1 MVIVCRIAETGKRV
15 YLFLWPNKMQNA
27 LSSHQGPQSQRVSA
41 HRHCHYCGSQYPQV
55 ERFPRTCPACGQM
68 VWSNPLPVA
77 VVAVRAEGGVLII
90 QRGIEPAKGKW
101 ALPGGFLETGETWQE
116 GSCREVFEETG
127 LRVDAADIEL
137 VEALS
142 VAQNSQIILF
152 SATRSTYRL
161 SDFTFEASEET
172 LDLRILREPEDLA
185 FAGHTTCA
193 RKFLTG

>member
-1 MVIVCRIAETGKRV
+1 MT
-15 YLFLWPNKMQNA
+15 
-27 LSSHQGPQSQRVSA
+27 A
-41 HRHCHYCGSQYPQV
+41 HAHCHYCGAKYPQT
-55 ERFPRTCPACGQM
+55 ETYPRTCPACGRH

-77 VVAVRAEGGVLII
+77 VVAVRTEGGVLII

-127 LRVDAADIEL
+127 LRIDPADIEP

-152 SATRSTYRL
+152 SVTRSSYRL
-161 SDFTFEASEET
+161 GDFAFRKSEET
-172 LDLRILREPEDLA
+172 LALRILHEPEELA
-185 FAGHTTCA
+185 FAGHTAFA
-193 RKFLTG
+193 RKILSGLKSANSRIR

>member
-1 MVIVCRIAETGKRV
+1 MYIALPSGRHV
-15 YLFLWPNKMQNA
+15 RSDLVN
-27 LSSHQGPQSQRVSA
+27 A

-55 ERFPRTCPACGQM
+55 ESFPRTCPACGRQ

-90 QRGIEPAKGKW
+90 KRGIEPAKGKW

-127 LRVDAADIEL
+127 LRIDPAGIEL

-152 SATRSTYRL
+152 SVTRSSYRL
-161 SDFTFEASEET
+161 SDFAFESSEEA
-172 LDLRILREPEDLA
+172 LDLRVMREPEELA
-185 FAGHTTCA
+185 FAGHTTFA
-193 RKFLTG
+193 RKFLYL